1 MDPAMDADFM
11 ALRHHPALLV
21 GMQESGHRW
30 HVKRA
35 PDPVL
40 FQHVQDPRHAY
51 PIAVLTP
58 RQAADRLTAVA
69 QIACLV
75 IAVERH
81 SDRAAGTARPF
92 GRPQPPSG
100 ADAVD
105 QLAPML
111 RGPLRGLE
119 I

>member
-1 MDPAMDADFM
+1 MDPAMDTDFM
-11 ALRHHPALLV
+11 ALCHHPALLV
-21 GMQESGHRW
+21 RMQEGGDRR

-35 PDPVL
+35 PDAVL
-40 FQHVQDPRHAY
+40 SQHVEDPRHAY

-75 IAVERH
+75 IAVERN
-81 SDRAAGTARPF
+81 SDRATGTARPF
-92 GRPQPPSG
+92 GRPQPLSG

-111 RGPLRGLE
+111 LGPLPGL
-119 I
+119 

>member
-1 MDPAMDADFM
+1 MDPSMDANFM

-21 GMQESGHRW
+21 GMQEGGDRR

-35 PDPVL
+35 LDPML

-81 SDRAAGTARPF
+81 SDRATGAARPF
-92 GRPQPPSG
+92 GRPQPQSCG
-100 ADAVD
+100 GAVD

-111 RGPLRGLE
+111 LGPLPGL
-119 I
+119 

>member
-1 MDPAMDADFM
+1 MDPAMDANFM

-21 GMQESGHRW
+21 GMQEGGDRR
-30 HVKRA
+30 HVKGTL
-35 PDPVL
+35 DPVP
-40 FQHVQDPRHAY
+40 FQHVQDPRNASS
-51 PIAVLTP
+51 IAVLTP

-81 SDRAAGTARPF
+81 SDRAAGAARPF

-111 RGPLRGLE
+111 LGPLPGL
-119 I
+119 